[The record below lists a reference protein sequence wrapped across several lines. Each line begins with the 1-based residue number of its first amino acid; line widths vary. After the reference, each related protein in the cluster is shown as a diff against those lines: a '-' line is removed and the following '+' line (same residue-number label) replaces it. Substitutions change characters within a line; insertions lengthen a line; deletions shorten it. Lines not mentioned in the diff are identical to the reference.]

1 MQNEDQNKLYTILKK
16 PIPSTVMASKNR
28 AKTWE
33 YGYHKKYDLVVISK
47 NGTLGDVYEIN
58 GVKVGLPKMPKKVDK
73 GINKWQTKEYP
84 KELQRI
90 RTVFDWS
97 RRDNAFK
104 NKWVD
109 FVENEFDIREY
120 GY

>member
-58 GVKVGLPKMPKKVDK
+58 GVKVGLPKMPKKVDWTK
-73 GINKWQTKEYP
+73 LAEYEQEDNTIGNQTLACTADACE
-84 KELQRI
+84 I
-90 RTVFDWS
+90 
-97 RRDNAFK
+97 
-104 NKWVD
+104 VD
-109 FVENEFDIREY
+109 IVN
-120 GY
+120 